1 MKPFFVLFALAAGL
15 TVAAQ
20 PPASPAKVYGKLF
33 HDVQMAP
40 VFPDQ
45 KTFPDAVPKKA
56 PAEIVA
62 EYQKATS
69 NPAIRFALDL
79 FISENFELPKDPQ
92 INYIRQETDIIAHI
106 KNCWG
111 VLRRE
116 PEKSVEGSS
125 LLPLPY
131 PYIVPGGRY
140 RELNYQT
147 AYFAM
152 LGLKESG
159 QADMIENMVKNFAAM
174 VDSFGYIPAG
184 NRSYLLGRSQ
194 PPYFAMMVALL
205 ASVKGDNVYLSFLP
219 QLVKEYD
226 YWMEGAAT
234 CKPGQAVKRL
244 VKLKNGALLNR
255 YWDDNNTPRPE
266 QYRND
271 IETAQKISNKPLFYQ
286 QLRAAAASG
295 RDASARWRSDAKNAA
310 TTQTL
315 SIVPVDLNCL
325 LYNLERVIARAQTL
339 QGHDS
344 IAAVWR
350 KKAEQRAYAI
360 DKYCWNKALNFYTD
374 YNFRLQAQLNLVT
387 PAGLYP
393 FCVYETKLDYM
404 SLLARRV
411 ATVVKAKLLK
421 DGGIQS
427 SDRNTGLDDDAP
439 YGMAS
444 LQWMAV
450 YGMDRCGQKDLARE
464 IAQRWIKLNVDVFK
478 RNGKLLYKYDV
489 ADTSAVTN
497 KGEGTGNYGFG
508 TTNGVLLK
516 LAAIYGLPAK

>member
-15 TVAAQ
+15 PVAAQ
-20 PPASPAKVYGKLF
+20 PPASPAKIYGKLF

-45 KTFPDAVPKKA
+45 KTFADAVPKKA

-79 FISENFELPKDPQ
+79 FISENFELPKEPQ
-92 INYIRQETDIIAHI
+92 INYVRQETDIIAHI

-116 PEKSVEGSS
+116 PEKPVEGSS

-131 PYIVPGGRY
+131 PYTVPGGRY
-140 RELNYQT
+140 RELSYQS

-159 QADMIENMVKNFAAM
+159 QADMIENMVKDFAAL

-194 PPYFAMMVALL
+194 PPYFAMMVELL
-205 ASVKGDNVYLSFLP
+205 ASVKGDNIYPAFLP
-219 QLVKEYD
+219 QLEKEYD

-234 CKPGQAVKRL
+234 AKPGQALKRL
-244 VKLKNGALLNR
+244 VKLPGGALLNR

-271 IETAQKISNKPLFYQ
+271 VETAQKTVHKTALYQ

-295 RDASARWRSDAKNAA
+295 WEPSGRWRADEKNGASVQA
-310 TTQTL
+310 L
-315 SIVPVDLNCL
+315 SIIPVDLNCL
-325 LYNLERVIARAQTL
+325 LYKLERVIARAKTL
-339 QGHDS
+339 QGQDS
-344 IAAVWR
+344 AAAAFR
-350 KKAEQRAYAI
+350 KKAEMRAYAI
-360 DKYCWNKALNFYTD
+360 DKYCWNKAMSFYTD
-374 YNFRLQAQLNLVT
+374 YNFQLRKQLNRVT
-387 PAGLYP
+387 PAGIYP
-393 FCVYETKLDYM
+393 FCVYETKPDYM
-404 SLLARRV
+404 SLLARR
-411 ATVVKAKLLK
+411 AAVVIKAKLLK
-421 DGGIQS
+421 DGGLQN
-427 SDRNTGLDDDAP
+427 SDRTTGLDWDAP
-439 YGMAS
+439 YGMAH

-450 YGMDRCGQKDLARE
+450 YGLDRCGQKELARD
-464 IAQRWIKLNVDVFK
+464 IAQRWMQLNVDVFK
-478 RNGKLLYKYDV
+478 RSGKLLEKYNV
-489 ADTSAVTN
+489 ADTSAEAN
-497 KGEGTGNYGFG
+497 KGEGVGNYGFSH
-508 TTNGVLLK
+508 TNGVLLK
-516 LAAIYGLPAK
+516 LAAIYGLPK